1 MGNKVFLRVL
11 GCVTAALMLCSA
23 AACGGSDSTA
33 GGNAFNDPSAGAS
46 ATVQEPTGQ
55 GFTINHATE
64 SGFGLGSDTLDDI
77 RVRYGEPDAV
87 DTQEYTALT
96 IVTATYPFGEFVF
109 NGTNGGTPVL
119 TSVDMR
125 SQYAAPFGIAFGDSA
140 DSAVEKIYTG
150 SAALLNGNY
159 EQNVAFYGDGFTAP
173 SGKFTWLTAE
183 FVTTTSTA
191 RYSAEYIASGYGDG
205 MNAKLTL
212 YFNTDGQMVYYTLLY
227 KAA

>member
-1 MGNKVFLRVL
+1 MGNKIFMRVL
-11 GCVTAALMLCSA
+11 GCTLAVLMLCSA
-23 AACGGSDSTA
+23 AACSSDVPQ
-33 GGNAFNDPSAGAS
+33 GGNAFNGSSVGSS
-46 ATVQEPTGQ
+46 ATVQEPVGQ
-55 GFTINHATE
+55 GFTINHSIEA
-64 SGFGLGSDTLDDI
+64 GFGLGSDTLDDI
-77 RVRYGEPDAV
+77 RVRYGEPDTV

-96 IVTATYPFGEFVF
+96 IITATYSFGEFVF

-119 TSVDMR
+119 TSVDMK
-125 SQYAAPFGIAFGDSA
+125 SHYAAPFGIVFGESA

-150 SAALLNGNY
+150 SAAMLNGNY

-212 YFNTDGQMVYYTLLY
+212 YFNTDGQLVNYTLSY